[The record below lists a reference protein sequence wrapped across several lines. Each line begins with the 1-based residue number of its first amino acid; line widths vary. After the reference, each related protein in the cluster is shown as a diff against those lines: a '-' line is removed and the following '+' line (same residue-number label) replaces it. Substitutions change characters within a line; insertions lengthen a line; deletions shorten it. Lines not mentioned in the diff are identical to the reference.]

1 MLSVLNKIYSP
12 SFSWKQK
19 LKIVIVIT
27 LLGLILVTGSGYMGL
42 SSVSKSFLQQKAATE
57 YDTKSITLAGKLLQ
71 LKLASQ
77 NLTTKNSDR
86 FSTDLQALK
95 SLAFDMQAMAN
106 NLNYQ
111 RLNSFSARLSELVG
125 AYADGNKVILDGRSI
140 IGFSP
145 NEGKLKN
152 LYTAQKKLE
161 DISFSMIEDDVI
173 NMITGQKGYLITK
186 SKADKQ
192 KLETGLTNLEATI
205 IDMGWEDIE
214 IGQSIAVYRNAYDK
228 IKNLIDKESTIA
240 SELQPV
246 LTELNDIVQ
255 QQQKFLNDTVIKQVI
270 AQADSTQQTAMNIML
285 IAAII
290 VGIIILISLGAIAR
304 ELNNQLKL
312 MQNFLKQVAEGNFSK
327 RLETNDNKNDE
338 FTQLKKASNLMVH
351 DISNMIAQVLD
362 GNDSLLEIRKHLR
375 NSVKQLAGT
384 SEEVDQKTQQSTDA
398 TRQISV
404 AVTNVAER
412 SVHVSE
418 TVKSASDNTITGNIV
433 INDCVS
439 SMGHIAELISEANQE
454 VVELGLAS
462 EKMVGIIDVINGLAD
477 QTNLLALN
485 AAIESARAGE
495 AGRGF
500 SVVADEVRALAQ
512 KTVNATRS
520 IDNIIQDFTNQSKKI
535 AELMNQGITL
545 TSSGEENANN
555 AKGSFDAIQSSIK
568 EIATEMDQVVVAVE
582 EISYN
587 TNDIAT
593 QVGDICEQG
602 ETTKKI
608 RQELEGYS
616 HELSGQTK
624 KIGRITQ
631 GFKLAD

>member
-77 NLTTKNSDR
+77 NLTSKNSER
-86 FSTDLQALK
+86 FSADLQALK

-125 AYADGNKVILDGRSI
+125 AYVDGNKVILDGRSI

-145 NEGKLKN
+145 NEGKLKDLFN
-152 LYTAQKKLE
+152 AQKKLE

-186 SKADKQ
+186 SKVDKQ

-214 IGQSIAVYRNAYDK
+214 IGQSIAVYRNAYDE
-228 IKNLIDKESTIA
+228 IKNLIDKESTIV
-240 SELQPV
+240 SESQPV

-327 RLETNDNKNDE
+327 RLETNNNKNDE

-384 SEEVDQKTQQSTDA
+384 SEEVDHKTQKSTDA

-404 AVTNVAER
+404 AITSVAER

-439 SMGHIAELISEANQE
+439 SMGHIAELIGEANQE
-454 VVELGLAS
+454 VAELGLAS
-462 EKMVGIIDVINGLAD
+462 EKMVGIIDVINSLAD

-512 KTVNATRS
+512 KTVNATSS
-520 IDNIIQDFTNQSKKI
+520 IDNIIKDFTNQSKKI

-555 AKGSFDAIQSSIK
+555 ARGSFDAIQSSIK
-568 EIATEMDQVVVAVE
+568 EISEEMDQVVVAVE

-624 KIGRITQ
+624 KIGKITQ

>member
-152 LYTAQKKLE
+152 LYNAQKKLE